1 MRNHIVD
8 KIITDRPLFL
18 LVLLLLIFSVFSVII
33 PRFFSVYNIFNMSK
47 YGVEIGLLALAE
59 TLVIISGG
67 GGIDLSVGSMM
78 TLTTVFLGHMTIRM
92 GINIWPSAVGAL
104 GGGALL
110 GLINGS
116 LVNFTGILPLIV
128 TLSTMYAFNSIALVI
143 SGGMPMPGVGDTLR
157 FPESFFILGQSE
169 LFWGIPFQVIILFIP
184 ITLILWFLLSQTV
197 FGRYLYAVGSNA
209 TAAHF
214 AAIRVR
220 YIRLWVYVASG
231 GLAGI
236 AAVIKSSRV
245 ASASPDA
252 GLGTELQAITIAV
265 LGGVS
270 IMGGEGKIAGTFLSI
285 AIITMIYNGLDLGG
299 VHSIWQVGT
308 LGMILIFSVLL
319 NQFLIK
325 RRGED

>member
-1 MRNHIVD
+1 MRKGIID
-8 KIITDRPLFL
+8 KIIMDRPLFL
-18 LVLLLLIFSVFSVII
+18 LVLLFLIFIIFSAII

-78 TLTTVFLGHMTIRM
+78 TLATVFLGHMTIRM
-92 GINIWPSAVGAL
+92 GINVWIASIGAIC
-104 GGGALL
+104 GGALL
-110 GLINGS
+110 GLINGA
-116 LVNFTGILPLIV
+116 LINFTGILPLIV

-169 LFWGIPFQVIILFIP
+169 LFGGIPFQVIVIFIP
-184 ITLILWFLLSQTV
+184 ITLLLWFLLSRTV
-197 FGRYLYAVGSNA
+197 FGRYLYAVGSNSK
-209 TAAHF
+209 AAHF
-214 AAIRVR
+214 AAIRVN
-220 YIRLWVYVASG
+220 YVRLWVYVASG
-231 GLAGI
+231 TLAGV
-236 AAVIKSSRV
+236 AAVVKASRV

-265 LGGVS
+265 LGGVN
-270 IMGGEGKIAGTFLSI
+270 IMGGEGKVAGTFLSI

-299 VHSIWQVGT
+299 VHSIWQIGT
-308 LGMILIFSVLL
+308 LGLILIFSVLL
-319 NQFLIK
+319 NQFLIR
-325 RRGED
+325 RRGE

>member
-1 MRNHIVD
+1 MNKGILD
-8 KIITDRPLFL
+8 KIIMDRPLFL
-18 LVLLLLIFSVFSVII
+18 LVLLLLIFIIFSAVI

-92 GINIWPSAVGAL
+92 GINVWIASIGAIC
-104 GGGALL
+104 GGALL
-110 GLINGS
+110 GLLNGA
-116 LVNFTGILPLIV
+116 LINFTGILPLIV

-169 LFWGIPFQVIILFIP
+169 LFGGIPFQVIVIFIP
-184 ITLILWFLLSQTV
+184 ITLLLWFLLSRTV
-197 FGRYLYAVGSNA
+197 FGRYLYAVGSNSK
-209 TAAHF
+209 AAHF
-214 AAIRVR
+214 TAIRVN
-220 YIRLWVYVASG
+220 YVRLWVYVASG
-231 GLAGI
+231 TLAGV
-236 AAVIKSSRV
+236 AAVIKASRV

-265 LGGVS
+265 LGGVN
-270 IMGGEGKIAGTFLSI
+270 IMGGEGKVAGTFLSI

-299 VHSIWQVGT
+299 VHSIWQIGT
-308 LGMILIFSVLL
+308 LGLILIFSVLL
-319 NQFLIK
+319 NQFLIR
-325 RRGED
+325 RRGE

>member
-1 MRNHIVD
+1 MKNSIVD
-8 KIITDRPLFL
+8 KIVRDRPLFL
-18 LVLLLLIFSVFSVII
+18 LVLLLLIFAVFSVII

-47 YGVEIGLLALAE
+47 YGVEIGFLALAE

-92 GINIWPSAVGAL
+92 GINVWFATIGAIA
-104 GGGALL
+104 GGAFL
-110 GLINGS
+110 GLINGA
-116 LVNFTGILPLIV
+116 LINLTGILPLIV
-128 TLSTMYAFNSIALVI
+128 TLSTMYAYNSLALVI
-143 SGGMPMPGVGDTLR
+143 SAGMPMPGVGDTLR
-157 FPESFFILGQSE
+157 FPERFFVLGQSE
-169 LFWGIPFQVIILFIP
+169 LFGGIPFQVLVFFIP
-184 ITLILWFLLSQTV
+184 ITLLLWFLLSKTV

-209 TAAHF
+209 KAAHF

-220 YIRLWVYVASG
+220 YTRLWVYIASG
-231 GLAGI
+231 SLAGI
-236 AAVIKSSRV
+236 AAVIKASRV

-265 LGGVS
+265 LGGVN

-299 VHSIWQVGT
+299 VHSIWQIGT

-319 NQFLIK
+319 NQFLIR
-325 RRGED
+325 RRGE

>member
-1 MRNHIVD
+1 MKNNIVD
-8 KIITDRPLFL
+8 RFITERPLFL
-18 LVLLLLIFSVFSVII
+18 LVLLIVIFTIFSAII

-78 TLTTVFLGHMTIRM
+78 TLTTVFLGHLTIRM
-92 GINIWPSAVGAL
+92 GLNVWIASIGAVLGGAFLGLFNGAL
-104 GGGALL
+104 
-110 GLINGS
+110 IN
-116 LVNFTGILPLIV
+116 LTGILPLIV
-128 TLSTMYAFNSIALVI
+128 TLSTMYAYNSLALVL
-143 SGGMPMPGVGDTLR
+143 SAGMPMPGVGDTR
-157 FPESFFILGQSE
+157 QFPESFFVLGQSD
-169 LFWGIPFQVIILFIP
+169 LFGGIPFQVLIIFLP
-184 ITLILWFLLSQTV
+184 LTLLLWFLLSKTV

-209 TAAHF
+209 RAAHF
-214 AAIRVR
+214 AAIRVT
-220 YIRLWVYVASG
+220 YIRLWVYVMSG
-231 GLAGI
+231 ALAGI
-236 AAVIKSSRV
+236 AAVIKASRV

-265 LGGVS
+265 LGGVN

-308 LGMILIFSVLL
+308 LGFILIFSVLL
-319 NQFLIK
+319 NQFLIR
-325 RRGED
+325 RRGE